1 MKTLLGLLLSSFFT
15 ALLLSAGAS
24 AERVKDIASVAGVRS
39 NQLIGYGLVVG
50 LDGTGDQTT
59 QSPFTTQSFS
69 NMLKQFGINVP
80 EGTRMQMKNVA
91 AVMIHADLPA
101 FAKPGQAI
109 DITVSSVSNA
119 KSLRGGTL
127 LMSKLK
133 GIDGNTYAV
142 AQGSLVVG
150 GFGVEAGDGSNI
162 TVNVPSVGRIP
173 NGATVER
180 SVPNNFTGN
189 QPIVFNLNRADFT
202 TANRLATAINE
213 MLGPDVAAAIDAV
226 SVAVKAPQDPAHR
239 VDFMALL
246 ENIEVK
252 PGEEAA
258 RVVINSRTGTIVV
271 GQHVRVSPVAI
282 THGSLTV
289 SISEDYDVSQPGA
302 FAQGQTAITPNSAID
317 VEEETNPMF
326 KFAPGSTLEDIVRSV
341 NNVGASP
348 ADLMAILEALKQS
361 GALNA
366 ELLVI

>member
-1 MKTLLGLLLSSFFT
+1 MKFLSGLLLSSVLS
-15 ALLLSAGAS
+15 ALLLSGAAT

-59 QSPFTTQSFS
+59 QSPFTTQSFG

-80 EGTRMQMKNVA
+80 EGSRMQMKNVA
-91 AVMIHADLPA
+91 AVMIHAELPA

-127 LMSKLK
+127 LMSELK
-133 GIDGNTYAV
+133 GLDGNTYAV

-150 GFGVEAGDGSNI
+150 GFGVGANDGSNI

-180 SVPNNFTGN
+180 SVPNNFSGN
-189 QPIVFNLNRADFT
+189 LPIVFNLHRADFT
-202 TANRLATAINE
+202 TANRLATAIND
-213 MLGPDVAAAIDAV
+213 MLGPEVASAIDAV

-246 ENIEVK
+246 ENIQIK

-282 THGSLTV
+282 THGSLMV
-289 SISEDYDVSQPGA
+289 SISENYNVSQPGA
-302 FAQGQTAITPNSAID
+302 FSGGQTAITPNSSINI
-317 VEEETNPMF
+317 EQETNPMF

-348 ADLMAILEALKQS
+348 SDLMAILEALKQS